1 MGRFRHMPWAIA
13 LVCVVLGFMLSMQFK
28 VQQQVQ
34 LKDLTAMSRAQDL
47 AQQLEQAEKARDE
60 SMAELEKLR
69 QEMTKVIQQQAGF
82 EDLGRQLEEAQRAAG
97 LVALAGPGVV
107 VEIRDATRPLA
118 PGETVSNLIIHDS
131 DVLRTVNELFAAGAE
146 AMSVNEQR
154 VIGRTE
160 IICAGPV
167 VIVNGIRTAPPIIIK
182 AIGDPEDLEMG
193 IMMKAGI
200 AEYLRGYGIQIT
212 VKRETN
218 LTVPAFKGSLKMQYG
233 TPAQ

>member
-1 MGRFRHMPWAIA
+1 MSRFRHMPWAIA

-34 LKDLTAMSRAQDL
+34 LTDLTAMTRAQDL

-60 SMAELEKLR
+60 SMTELEKLR
-69 QEMTKVIQQQAGF
+69 QEMTRVIQQQAGF
-82 EDLGRQLEEAQRAAG
+82 EDLGRQLAEAQRAAG
-97 LVALAGPGVV
+97 LVALTGPGVV
-107 VEIRDATRPLA
+107 VEMRDATRPLA
-118 PGETVSNLIIHDS
+118 PGENANTLIIHDS

-146 AMSVNEQR
+146 AMSINEQR

-182 AIGDPEDLEMG
+182 AIGNPEDLEMALT
-193 IMMKAGI
+193 MKDGI
-200 AEYLRGYGIQIT
+200 AEYLRGYGIQIS
-212 VKRETN
+212 VRRETN

>member
-1 MGRFRHMPWAIA
+1 MSRFRHLPWAIA

-34 LKDLTAMSRAQDL
+34 LTDLTAMTRAQDL

-60 SMAELEKLR
+60 SMTELEKLR
-69 QEMTKVIQQQAGF
+69 QEMTKVIQKQAGF

-107 VEIRDATRPLA
+107 VEMRDATRPLA
-118 PGETVSNLIIHDS
+118 PGETANNLIIHDG

-160 IICAGPV
+160 IVCAGPV

-182 AIGDPEDLEMG
+182 AIGDPEDLEMA
-193 IMMKAGI
+193 IMMKDGI

-218 LTVPAFKGSLKMQYG
+218 LTIPAFKGSLKMQYG
-233 TPAQ
+233 TPAK